1 MLQNKELIDINAINN
16 EQNNLSNNNEILSE
30 SHQSQS
36 QSGNFSLVSSHGQ
49 DSHRQNNNIK
59 ESTASSSLFQHNKKI
74 KKKRKSTSSSDSLKN
89 DKNTQNGNN
98 NNNIPDNIEHQLE
111 PIMEAPP
118 LENIVK
124 REDIYEFYINNPDK
138 NTQEL
143 MFKNNT
149 ISTTK
154 YNAFTFL
161 PKALLYQFIRLA
173 NIYFVFIAVL
183 QSIPIISP
191 LGAATAIAP
200 LVFVLGVSLIR
211 EAVEDLKRRKLDNEQ
226 NSNEVEI
233 YKEGEWIKIHSGNL
247 RMGEIVKVKKDG
259 IFPSDLMLI
268 DSNLPDGVC
277 FIETGTLDGE
287 KTLKIKASP
296 NFTKGKFVKI
306 QNNSNNNINQIKNN
320 IIVKEIKKTEEKQQ
334 IHQTQIVQ
342 KNNSEVMVLKRE
354 KSIDSKSSRRSNASL
369 ISSKRIKKKKGV
381 STRNVNF
388 LNGSSATNSKR
399 NNNNMKV
406 NVIKNSNTQQRN
418 SLPNINNLNNSNSNT
433 NTNTNIPELVNP
445 SLNDGISMI
454 NNNNNI
460 QAHQK
465 NIGSNN
471 TTKITLEG
479 IIQCDLP
486 NPSLYMLNGKANMRL
501 NGIGNE
507 FPLDAK
513 NLLLK
518 GAKLRNTDWVIGIV
532 IYTGH
537 NCKLMKNGKDPILKM
552 SSVESLLNKLLVGIL
567 ILQIILSIASCICHS
582 IFYSNKKDIVI
593 SSSRISDSEKDKSS
607 WIDYLP
613 LKLAVDSTLSFFTY
627 LLLLNTMIPIS
638 LIVTLEL
645 VKVVQGLFIGFDVE
659 AYSHYR
665 KKYIT
670 TNSVSL
676 NEELGLVDYIF
687 SDKTGTLTCNKMN
700 LKFCIIGKQCFEFIR
715 NGINSEEININ
726 KSLREKEE
734 IFPFENYDMIKHSS
748 VGKIN
753 MNGGNSNL
761 SQDKFPSIK
770 YSNYIVKS
778 KENKNIC
785 IYLDNSKKLIEEY
798 WKALALC
805 HDCTIQNGE
814 YIGMSP
820 DNLELVKSASLQGF
834 KFDVSDNNT
843 QFLLSYLNP
852 DTDQN
857 IKEQQRFEKLRQIEF
872 SSDRKRESV
881 IVKEGSIYKMYTKGA
896 DSIIEERLDN
906 STPKEVLEK
915 SRYFV
920 NLFSA
925 QGYRTLYIAMKVFKE
940 EEWEDFSSELEQA
953 EMDTLHKKEK
963 LEEIYQRIENGLTL
977 IGSTIVED
985 KLQEN
990 VPEVIKEL
998 RQADIKIWML
1008 TGDKLST
1015 AYNIGLSCNLINKD
1029 IKTFF
1034 VEGIEKKVDENFNV
1048 INKSE
1053 QEEVILNFVKEY
1065 KHFQGSVE
1073 NGFMPE
1079 NKNLLKFGILVD
1091 EKALLTITNNDEIG
1105 KIFLEV
1111 AKEAVA
1117 VICCRVSPLQKSQVV
1132 KLMKNYDKTKIT
1144 LAIGDGGNDVSMIM
1158 EAHIGIGIYGE
1169 EGLRAAQSSDY
1180 AIGEF
1185 QVLRRL
1191 IFFHGFLNLM
1201 RNSYMVIYFFY
1212 KNFVFTIIHF
1222 FYGFYNDFSGQTII
1236 EDWFISLFN
1245 LLFTSIPLAARGI
1258 LDISLR
1264 PEDGMIIK
1272 ILMPYLYKEQR
1283 EKPHFN
1289 IPNFLLNLL
1298 KGIINATINYFVTLY
1313 TINYNIDSDGHDSNL
1328 WVISAVLYTNILL
1341 IVSFNMILL
1350 TQYHTWI
1357 NWASICVLTFL
1368 FYIIFLLC
1376 VENITIFTSSGTM
1389 NYTFNSV
1396 LVWMNFIFISGAC
1409 CLIDFGI
1416 LIFKQFFVKRISNLV
1431 KSLKNKDDISYEYI
1445 HTLPQE
1451 LQDLLLIDD
1460 RVKEFNKN
1468 KTKDSDVNSNLNLIV
1483 ENINENKNDEK
1494 IETGGNNIKNNNN
1507 QNKINQNNHNQN
1519 RNNQNSIKKSLNNNS
1534 VENLKNQPISLVL
1547 NNNNDLIDSKNE
1559 NENDI
1564 KEKDQINTKIN
1575 KKNEISKST
1584 KQPVKTG
1591 LSMSNSRRKVV
1602 KKNPAHKNEIQN
1614 SKSNEIKKESVNE
1627 NKVTQKKINTRPFGN
1642 IKFSQNNNRINNNNE
1657 RDINKNRKIRI
1668 NNNNNNI
1675 KSSLQQKNSGS
1686 SRRELLNDKK

>member
-1 MLQNKELIDINAINN
+1 MLQNQEILDINDADNDK
-16 EQNNLSNNNEILSE
+16 NNNSKMDEMYSE
-30 SHQSQS
+30 TPPS
-36 QSGNFSLVSSHGQ
+36 QSGNVSITLNSN
-49 DSHRQNNNIK
+49 QNNLRSNSLK
-59 ESTASSSLFQHNKKI
+59 DSTTSSTFAQPYSKKI
-74 KKKRKSTSSSDSLKN
+74 NVKRKSTSSSESQK
-89 DKNTQNGNN
+89 KVKSNN
-98 NNNIPDNIEHQLE
+98 QENVEKVLE

-118 LENIVK
+118 LENIIK

-138 NTQEL
+138 NTNEL
-143 MFKNNT
+143 MFKDNT

-173 NIYFVFIAVL
+173 NIYFVFIAII

-191 LGAATAIAP
+191 LGPATAIAP
-200 LVFVLGVSLIR
+200 LVFVLTVSLIR

-233 YKEGEWIKIHSGNL
+233 YKEGEWIKIQSGKL
-247 RMGEIVKVKKDG
+247 RMGEIVRVKKDG
-259 IFPSDLMLI
+259 VFPSDLMLI

-277 FIETGTLDGE
+277 YIETGTLDGE
-287 KTLKIKASP
+287 KTLKIKSSP
-296 NFTKGKFVKI
+296 NFTKGKFSR
-306 QNNSNNNINQIKNN
+306 NNENKNNVVNNIKHEENNCKLIKK
-320 IIVKEIKKTEEKQQ
+320 KEINILDRK
-334 IHQTQIVQ
+334 
-342 KNNSEVMVLKRE
+342 
-354 KSIDSKSSRRSNASL
+354 KSIDSKSSGRSNTSL
-369 ISSKRIKKKKGV
+369 LRAKKMKKKKTIIDL
-381 STRNVNF
+381 TRNSYSNSEINKN
-388 LNGSSATNSKR
+388 LNKTNA
-399 NNNNMKV
+399 NNITGKP
-406 NVIKNSNTQQRN
+406 RN
-418 SLPNINNLNNSNSNT
+418 SLSNSTNLNSSNSNT
-433 NTNTNIPELVNP
+433 NTPDPQSPEAENKNIIVNNNILQHINTNI
-445 SLNDGISMI
+445 
-454 NNNNNI
+454 
-460 QAHQK
+460 
-465 NIGSNN
+465 
-471 TTKITLEG
+471 ITIEG

-486 NPSLYMLNGKANMRL
+486 NPSLYMLNGKANMRF

-518 GAKLRNTDWVIGIV
+518 GAKLRNTDWIIGIV

-537 NCKLMKNGKDPILKM
+537 NCKLMKNAKDPILKM
-552 SSVESLLNKLLVGIL
+552 SSVESLLNKLLVVIL
-567 ILQIILSIASCICHS
+567 FLEIFLSIISCICHS
-582 IFYSNKKDIVI
+582 VYYKNKKNIVI
-593 SSSRISDSEKDKSS
+593 SSSRINDIEKFKNS

-613 LKLAVDSTLSFFTY
+613 IKLAVDSTLSFFTY

-645 VKVVQGLFIGFDVE
+645 VKVVQGLFIGYDVLS
-659 AYSHYR
+659 YSFNR

-676 NEELGLVDYIF
+676 NEELGMVDYIF

-700 LKFCIIGKQCFEFIR
+700 LKFCVIGKQCFEFIR
-715 NGINSEEININ
+715 NGFNSVEININ

-734 IFPFENYDMIKHSS
+734 IIPFENYDMIKSSS

-753 MNGGNSNL
+753 LNGGNNL
-761 SQDKFPSIK
+761 NKSKFPSIK

-778 KENKNIC
+778 RENKNIC
-785 IYLDNSKKLIEEY
+785 LYLDTSQKLIEEY

-805 HDCTIQNGE
+805 HDCSIQNGE

-820 DNLELVKSASLQGF
+820 DNIELVKSASLQGF
-834 KFDVSDNNT
+834 KFDVSENNT
-843 QFLLSYLNP
+843 QFLISYLNP
-852 DTDQN
+852 ETNEN

-881 IVKEGSIYKMYTKGA
+881 IVKEGSMYKMYIKGA
-896 DSIIEERLDN
+896 DSIIEERLDK

-963 LEEIYQRIENGLTL
+963 LEEIHQRIENGLTL

-1048 INKSE
+1048 INKQE

-1065 KHFQGSVE
+1065 KHFQGSIE
-1073 NGFMPE
+1073 NGFMRE
-1079 NKNLLKFGILVD
+1079 NQSLLKFGILVD
-1091 EKALLTITNNDEIG
+1091 EKALLTITNNEEIG

-1191 IFFHGFLNLM
+1191 IFFHGYLNLM
-1201 RNSYMVIYFFY
+1201 RNSIMVIYFFY

-1222 FYGFYNDFSGQTII
+1222 FYGFLNDFSGQTII

-1245 LLFTSIPLAARGI
+1245 LLFTSIPLAVRGI
-1258 LDISLR
+1258 IDLSVKS
-1264 PEDGMIIK
+1264 EDGIIIK
-1272 ILMPYLYKEQR
+1272 ILLPYLYKEQR

-1289 IPNFLLNLL
+1289 IKNFLLNLL
-1298 KGIINATINYFVTLY
+1298 KGIIHALINYFVTIY
-1313 TINYNIDSDGHDSNL
+1313 TINNTIDDSGYESNL
-1328 WVISAVLYTNILL
+1328 WVISVVLFTNILL
-1341 IVSFNMILL
+1341 IVSIDVIIF

-1357 NWASICVLTFL
+1357 NWVAIGTLTFL
-1368 FYIIFLLC
+1368 FYILFLLA
-1376 VENITIFTSSGTM
+1376 VNNMTFFTSSGTM
-1389 NYTFNSV
+1389 NNAFNSA
-1396 LVWMNFIFISGAC
+1396 LVWMNFIFISGIC
-1409 CLIDFGI
+1409 GLIDFSI
-1416 LIFKQFFVKRISNLV
+1416 LIFKQFFVKRIFNLV

-1445 HTLPQE
+1445 KTMPQE
-1451 LQDLLLIDD
+1451 LQNLLLIDD
-1460 RVKEFNKN
+1460 RVKEFNKCKNDTFDNNSKINLVIENINNNENN
-1468 KTKDSDVNSNLNLIV
+1468 KNEDIKDKENDKTEDIKNQQINLALNN
-1483 ENINENKNDEK
+1483 NINENEQYEN
-1494 IETGGNNIKNNNN
+1494 NNINDKKNKKKQIIKKTKKSTIIKKKKGIKKKSN
-1507 QNKINQNNHNQN
+1507 QNLINN
-1519 RNNQNSIKKSLNNNS
+1519 
-1534 VENLKNQPISLVL
+1534 
-1547 NNNNDLIDSKNE
+1547 KNE
-1559 NENDI
+1559 E
-1564 KEKDQINTKIN
+1564 
-1575 KKNEISKST
+1575 
-1584 KQPVKTG
+1584 
-1591 LSMSNSRRKVV
+1591 
-1602 KKNPAHKNEIQN
+1602 
-1614 SKSNEIKKESVNE
+1614 NEIKKEAI
-1627 NKVTQKKINTRPFGN
+1627 KQKKQSSRPFGD
-1642 IKFSQNNNRINNNNE
+1642 IKFG
-1657 RDINKNRKIRI
+1657 NKK
-1668 NNNNNNI
+1668 I
-1675 KSSLQQKNSGS
+1675 KSNNVIIREQGKNSGS
-1686 SRRELLNDKK
+1686 TGRELFIDKKLLK

>member
-1 MLQNKELIDINAINN
+1 MLQNQEILDINDADNDK
-16 EQNNLSNNNEILSE
+16 NNNSKMNEMYSE
-30 SHQSQS
+30 TPQS
-36 QSGNFSLVSSHGQ
+36 QSGNVSITLNSN
-49 DSHRQNNNIK
+49 QNNLRSNSLK
-59 ESTASSSLFQHNKKI
+59 DSTTSSTFAQSYSKKI
-74 KKKRKSTSSSDSLKN
+74 NVKRKSTSSSESQK
-89 DKNTQNGNN
+89 KVKSNN
-98 NNNIPDNIEHQLE
+98 QENVEKVLE

-118 LENIVK
+118 LENIIK

-138 NTQEL
+138 NTNEL
-143 MFKNNT
+143 MFKDNT

-173 NIYFVFIAVL
+173 NIYFVFIAII

-191 LGAATAIAP
+191 LGPATAIAP
-200 LVFVLGVSLIR
+200 LVFVLTVSLIR

-233 YKEGEWIKIHSGNL
+233 YKEGEWIKIQSGKL
-247 RMGEIVKVKKDG
+247 RMGEIVRVKKDG
-259 IFPSDLMLI
+259 VFPSDLMLI

-277 FIETGTLDGE
+277 YIETGTLDGE
-287 KTLKIKASP
+287 KTLKIKSSP
-296 NFTKGKFVKI
+296 NFTKGKFSR
-306 QNNSNNNINQIKNN
+306 NNENKNNVVNNIKHEENNCKLIKK
-320 IIVKEIKKTEEKQQ
+320 KEINILDRK
-334 IHQTQIVQ
+334 
-342 KNNSEVMVLKRE
+342 
-354 KSIDSKSSRRSNASL
+354 KSIDSKSSGRSNTSL
-369 ISSKRIKKKKGV
+369 LRAKKMKKKKTIIDL
-381 STRNVNF
+381 TRNSYSNSEINKN
-388 LNGSSATNSKR
+388 LNKTNT
-399 NNNNMKV
+399 NNITGKP
-406 NVIKNSNTQQRN
+406 IN
-418 SLPNINNLNNSNSNT
+418 SLSNSTNLNSSNSNT
-433 NTNTNIPELVNP
+433 NTPDPQSPEAENKNIIVNNNILQHINTNI
-445 SLNDGISMI
+445 
-454 NNNNNI
+454 
-460 QAHQK
+460 
-465 NIGSNN
+465 
-471 TTKITLEG
+471 ITIEG

-486 NPSLYMLNGKANMRL
+486 NPSLYMLNGKANMRF

-518 GAKLRNTDWVIGIV
+518 GAKLRNTDWIIGIV

-537 NCKLMKNGKDPILKM
+537 NCKLMKNAKDPILKM
-552 SSVESLLNKLLVGIL
+552 SSVESLLNKLLVVIL
-567 ILQIILSIASCICHS
+567 FLEIFLSIISCICHS
-582 IFYSNKKDIVI
+582 VYYKNKKNIVI
-593 SSSRISDSEKDKSS
+593 SSSRINDIEKFKNS

-613 LKLAVDSTLSFFTY
+613 IKLAVDSTLSFFTY

-645 VKVVQGLFIGFDVE
+645 VKVVQGLFIGYDVLS
-659 AYSHYR
+659 YSFNR

-676 NEELGLVDYIF
+676 NEELGMVDYIF

-700 LKFCIIGKQCFEFIR
+700 LKFCVIGKQCFEFIR
-715 NGINSEEININ
+715 NGFNSDEININ

-734 IFPFENYDMIKHSS
+734 IIPFENYDMIKSSS

-753 MNGGNSNL
+753 LNGGNNL
-761 SQDKFPSIK
+761 NKSKFPSIK

-778 KENKNIC
+778 RENKNIC
-785 IYLDNSKKLIEEY
+785 LYLDTSQKLIEEY

-805 HDCTIQNGE
+805 HDCSIQNGE

-820 DNLELVKSASLQGF
+820 DNIELVKSASLQGF
-834 KFDVSDNNT
+834 KFDVSENNT
-843 QFLLSYLNP
+843 QFLISYLNP
-852 DTDQN
+852 ETNEN

-881 IVKEGSIYKMYTKGA
+881 IVKEGSMYKMYIKGA
-896 DSIIEERLDN
+896 DSIIEERLDK

-963 LEEIYQRIENGLTL
+963 LEEIHQRIENGLTL

-1048 INKSE
+1048 INKQE

-1065 KHFQGSVE
+1065 KHFQGSIE
-1073 NGFMPE
+1073 NGFMRE
-1079 NKNLLKFGILVD
+1079 NQSLLKFGILVD
-1091 EKALLTITNNDEIG
+1091 EKALLTITNNEEIG

-1191 IFFHGFLNLM
+1191 IFFHGYLNLM
-1201 RNSYMVIYFFY
+1201 RNSIMVIYFFY

-1222 FYGFYNDFSGQTII
+1222 FYGFLNDFSGQTII

-1245 LLFTSIPLAARGI
+1245 LLFTSIPLAVRGI
-1258 LDISLR
+1258 IDLSVKS
-1264 PEDGMIIK
+1264 EDGIIIK
-1272 ILMPYLYKEQR
+1272 ILLPYLYKEQR

-1289 IPNFLLNLL
+1289 IKNFLLNLL
-1298 KGIINATINYFVTLY
+1298 KGIIHALINYFVTIY
-1313 TINYNIDSDGHDSNL
+1313 TINNTIDDSGYESNL
-1328 WVISAVLYTNILL
+1328 WVISVVLFTNILL
-1341 IVSFNMILL
+1341 IVSIDVIIF
-1350 TQYHTWI
+1350 TQYHTCI
-1357 NWASICVLTFL
+1357 NWVTIGTLTFL
-1368 FYIIFLLC
+1368 FYILFLLA
-1376 VENITIFTSSGTM
+1376 VNNMTFFTSSGTM
-1389 NYTFNSV
+1389 NNAFNSA
-1396 LVWMNFIFISGAC
+1396 LVWMNFIFISGIC
-1409 CLIDFGI
+1409 GLIDFSI
-1416 LIFKQFFVKRISNLV
+1416 LIFKQFFVKRIFNLV

-1445 HTLPQE
+1445 KTMPQE
-1451 LQDLLLIDD
+1451 LQNLLLIDD
-1460 RVKEFNKN
+1460 RVKEFNKCKNDTFDNNSKINLVIENINNNENN
-1468 KTKDSDVNSNLNLIV
+1468 KNEDIKNQQINLALNN
-1483 ENINENKNDEK
+1483 NINENEQYEN
-1494 IETGGNNIKNNNN
+1494 NNINDKKNKKKQIIKKTKKSTIIKKKKGIKKKSN
-1507 QNKINQNNHNQN
+1507 QNLINN
-1519 RNNQNSIKKSLNNNS
+1519 
-1534 VENLKNQPISLVL
+1534 
-1547 NNNNDLIDSKNE
+1547 KNE
-1559 NENDI
+1559 E
-1564 KEKDQINTKIN
+1564 
-1575 KKNEISKST
+1575 
-1584 KQPVKTG
+1584 
-1591 LSMSNSRRKVV
+1591 
-1602 KKNPAHKNEIQN
+1602 
-1614 SKSNEIKKESVNE
+1614 NEIKKEAI
-1627 NKVTQKKINTRPFGN
+1627 KQKKQSSRPFGD
-1642 IKFSQNNNRINNNNE
+1642 IKFGIG
-1657 RDINKNRKIRI
+1657 NKK
-1668 NNNNNNI
+1668 I
-1675 KSSLQQKNSGS
+1675 KSNNVIIREQGKNSGS
-1686 SRRELLNDKK
+1686 TGRELFIDKKLLK

>member
-1 MLQNKELIDINAINN
+1 MLQNQEILDINDADNDK
-16 EQNNLSNNNEILSE
+16 NNNSKMDEMYSE
-30 SHQSQS
+30 TPPS
-36 QSGNFSLVSSHGQ
+36 QSGNVSITLNSN
-49 DSHRQNNNIK
+49 QNNLRSNSLK
-59 ESTASSSLFQHNKKI
+59 DSTTSSTFAQLYSKKI
-74 KKKRKSTSSSDSLKN
+74 NVKRKSTSSSESQK
-89 DKNTQNGNN
+89 KVKSNN
-98 NNNIPDNIEHQLE
+98 QENVEKVLE

-118 LENIVK
+118 LENIIK

-138 NTQEL
+138 NTNEL
-143 MFKNNT
+143 MFKDNT

-173 NIYFVFIAVL
+173 NIYFVFIAII

-191 LGAATAIAP
+191 LGPATAIAP
-200 LVFVLGVSLIR
+200 LVFVLTVSLIR

-233 YKEGEWIKIHSGNL
+233 YKEGEWIKIQSGKL
-247 RMGEIVKVKKDG
+247 RMGEIVRVKKDG
-259 IFPSDLMLI
+259 VFPSDLMLI

-277 FIETGTLDGE
+277 YIETGTLDGE
-287 KTLKIKASP
+287 KTLKIKSSP
-296 NFTKGKFVKI
+296 NFTKGKFNR
-306 QNNSNNNINQIKNN
+306 NNENKNNVVNNIKHEENNCKLIKK
-320 IIVKEIKKTEEKQQ
+320 KEINILDRK
-334 IHQTQIVQ
+334 
-342 KNNSEVMVLKRE
+342 
-354 KSIDSKSSRRSNASL
+354 KSIDSKSSGRSNTSL
-369 ISSKRIKKKKGV
+369 LRAKKMKKKKTIIDL
-381 STRNVNF
+381 TRNSYSNSEINKN
-388 LNGSSATNSKR
+388 LNKTNA
-399 NNNNMKV
+399 NNITGKP
-406 NVIKNSNTQQRN
+406 IN
-418 SLPNINNLNNSNSNT
+418 SLSNSTNLNSSNSNT
-433 NTNTNIPELVNP
+433 NTPDPQSPEAENKNIIV
-445 SLNDGISMI
+445 
-454 NNNNNI
+454 NNNI
-460 QAHQK
+460 LQHI
-465 NIGSNN
+465 NINI
-471 TTKITLEG
+471 ITIEG

-486 NPSLYMLNGKANMRL
+486 NPSLYMLNGKANMRF

-518 GAKLRNTDWVIGIV
+518 GAKLRNTDWIIGIV

-537 NCKLMKNGKDPILKM
+537 NCKLMKNAKDPILKM
-552 SSVESLLNKLLVGIL
+552 SSVESLLNKLLVVIL
-567 ILQIILSIASCICHS
+567 FLEIFLSIISCICHS
-582 IFYSNKKDIVI
+582 VYYKNKKNIVI
-593 SSSRISDSEKDKSS
+593 SSSRINDIEKFKNS

-613 LKLAVDSTLSFFTY
+613 IKLAVDSTLSFFTY

-645 VKVVQGLFIGFDVE
+645 VKVVQGLFIGYDVLS
-659 AYSHYR
+659 YSFNR

-676 NEELGLVDYIF
+676 NEELGMVDYIF

-700 LKFCIIGKQCFEFIR
+700 LKFCVIGKQCFEFIR
-715 NGINSEEININ
+715 NGFNSDEININ

-734 IFPFENYDMIKHSS
+734 IIPFENYDMIKSSS

-753 MNGGNSNL
+753 LNGGNNL
-761 SQDKFPSIK
+761 NKSKFPSIK

-778 KENKNIC
+778 RENKNIC
-785 IYLDNSKKLIEEY
+785 LYLDTSQKLIEEY

-805 HDCTIQNGE
+805 HDCSIQNGE

-820 DNLELVKSASLQGF
+820 DNIELVKSASLQGF
-834 KFDVSDNNT
+834 KFDVSENNT
-843 QFLLSYLNP
+843 QFLISYLNP
-852 DTDQN
+852 ETNEN

-881 IVKEGSIYKMYTKGA
+881 IVKEGSMYKMYIKGA
-896 DSIIEERLDN
+896 DSIIEERLDK

-963 LEEIYQRIENGLTL
+963 LEEIHQRIENGLTL

-1034 VEGIEKKVDENFNV
+1034 VEGIEKKIDENFNV
-1048 INKSE
+1048 INKQE

-1065 KHFQGSVE
+1065 KHFQGSIE
-1073 NGFMPE
+1073 NGFMRE
-1079 NKNLLKFGILVD
+1079 NQSLLKFGILVD
-1091 EKALLTITNNDEIG
+1091 EKALLTITNNEEIG

-1191 IFFHGFLNLM
+1191 IFFHGYLNLM
-1201 RNSYMVIYFFY
+1201 RNSIMVIYFFY

-1222 FYGFYNDFSGQTII
+1222 FYGFLNDFSGQTII

-1245 LLFTSIPLAARGI
+1245 LLFTSIPLAVRGI
-1258 LDISLR
+1258 IDLSVKS
-1264 PEDGMIIK
+1264 EDGIIIK
-1272 ILMPYLYKEQR
+1272 ILLPYLYKEQR

-1289 IPNFLLNLL
+1289 IKNFLLNLL
-1298 KGIINATINYFVTLY
+1298 KGIIHALINYFVTIY
-1313 TINYNIDSDGHDSNL
+1313 TINNTIDDSGYESNL
-1328 WVISAVLYTNILL
+1328 WVISVVLFTNILL
-1341 IVSFNMILL
+1341 IVSIDVIIF
-1350 TQYHTWI
+1350 TQYHTCI
-1357 NWASICVLTFL
+1357 NWVTICTLTFL
-1368 FYIIFLLC
+1368 FYILFLLA
-1376 VENITIFTSSGTM
+1376 VNNMTFFTSSGTM
-1389 NYTFNSV
+1389 NNAFNSS
-1396 LVWMNFIFISGAC
+1396 LIWMNFIFISGIC
-1409 CLIDFGI
+1409 GLIDFSI
-1416 LIFKQFFVKRISNLV
+1416 LIFKQFFVKRIFNLV

-1445 HTLPQE
+1445 KTMPQE

-1460 RVKEFNKN
+1460 RVKEFNKCKNDTFDNNSKINLVIENINNNENN
-1468 KTKDSDVNSNLNLIV
+1468 KNEDIKDKENDKTEDIKNQQINLALNN
-1483 ENINENKNDEK
+1483 NINENEQYEN
-1494 IETGGNNIKNNNN
+1494 NNINDKKNKKKQIIKKTKKSTIIKKKKGIKKKSN
-1507 QNKINQNNHNQN
+1507 QNLINN
-1519 RNNQNSIKKSLNNNS
+1519 
-1534 VENLKNQPISLVL
+1534 
-1547 NNNNDLIDSKNE
+1547 KNE
-1559 NENDI
+1559 E
-1564 KEKDQINTKIN
+1564 
-1575 KKNEISKST
+1575 
-1584 KQPVKTG
+1584 
-1591 LSMSNSRRKVV
+1591 
-1602 KKNPAHKNEIQN
+1602 
-1614 SKSNEIKKESVNE
+1614 NEIKKEAI
-1627 NKVTQKKINTRPFGN
+1627 KQKKQSSRPFGD
-1642 IKFSQNNNRINNNNE
+1642 IKFGIG
-1657 RDINKNRKIRI
+1657 NKK
-1668 NNNNNNI
+1668 I
-1675 KSSLQQKNSGS
+1675 KSNNVIIREQGKNSGS
-1686 SRRELLNDKK
+1686 TGRELFIDKKLLK